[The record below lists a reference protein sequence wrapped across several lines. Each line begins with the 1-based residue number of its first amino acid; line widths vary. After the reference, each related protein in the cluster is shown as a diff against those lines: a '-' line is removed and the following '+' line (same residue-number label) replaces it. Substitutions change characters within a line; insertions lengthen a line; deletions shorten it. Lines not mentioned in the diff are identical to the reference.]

1 MEMLDLIAL
10 LFIHVLHFHLL
21 ISYYWHLMEYELDN
35 KMLAYKEIQAFGDM
49 ETKVECKIPYI
60 YFISF
65 FLYRFSLHTISSPP
79 QSYF

>member
-49 ETKVECKIPYI
+49 ETKVELL
-60 YFISF
+60 FV
-65 FLYRFSLHTISSPP
+65 
-79 QSYF
+79 